1 MDYTNNTNQDD
12 LSANLQNYSIQLQQV
27 NLALTSDPN
36 NEEML
41 KLKEDLEEV
50 INLTKELI
58 QPTKPTSLATTS
70 SLKAGQRV
78 LAPYS
83 VDGLYYEARVDDITS
98 DGQCTV
104 FFAATVLPE
113 TNDSKKTKGISEVCL
128 TSLLKPLNSS
138 GGGSKSWDNQRGS
151 SSSKSSSNKTSSS
164 QSRESLKKKQ
174 QKRQTKIKE
183 LEEER
188 EKDKAKWQTFAKK
201 KKISNKSI
209 FSSPDSVEGRVGV
222 GTCGISGKPMTSY
235 CNSSSSVGSVPVKK
249 KVLSSGFPSSTS
261 TSSSKNQ

>member
-1 MDYTNNTNQDD
+1 MDYANNTNQDD

-58 QPTKPTSLATTS
+58 QQSKPTSLATTS

-104 FFAATVLPE
+104 FFSSNVLPE
-113 TNDSKKTKGISEVCL
+113 ASSKTKGISEVCL
-128 TSLLKPLNSS
+128 TSLLKPLTSS
-138 GGGSKSWDNQRGS
+138 GGGNKSWDNQRAS
-151 SSSKSSSNKTSSS
+151 SSSKSSSSSH
-164 QSRESLKKKQ
+164 SRESLKKKQ

-188 EKDKAKWQTFAKK
+188 EKDKAKWQSFAKK

-235 CNSSSSVGSVPVKK
+235 SNSSSSVGSVPVKK
-249 KVLSSGFPSSTS
+249 KALSSGFPSSTS
-261 TSSSKNQ
+261 TGSSKNQ